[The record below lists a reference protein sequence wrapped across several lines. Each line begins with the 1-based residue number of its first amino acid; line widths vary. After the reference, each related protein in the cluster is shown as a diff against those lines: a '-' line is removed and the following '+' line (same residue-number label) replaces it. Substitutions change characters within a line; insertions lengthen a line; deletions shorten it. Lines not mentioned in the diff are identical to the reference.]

1 VSTGGAPELQ
11 ILRAGDRALLVAPGA
26 HDHLDGLVDLL
37 RGANLA
43 GMQDFLPA
51 AETVLVT
58 LEAGA
63 EAATVERELR
73 QLLMGSSTTRF
84 EPEDTADE
92 VIIPVRYDGAV
103 LDDVARLLDI
113 SVEEV
118 VARHTGRVWRCR
130 FIGFT
135 AGFGYLASTGPGLA
149 VPRRRQSRTAVPPG
163 AVGLADGY
171 SAVYP
176 RRAPGG
182 WQLIGRTDVP
192 MWDLDRPQPALLAAG
207 TRVRFV
213 AADRP

>member
-1 VSTGGAPELQ
+1 MSAPSTQPR
-11 ILRAGDRALLVAPGA
+11 IRPAGDRALLIAAG
-26 HDHLDGLVDLL
+26 DRGELDGWVDRL
-37 RGANLA
+37 RAADIA

-58 LEAGA
+58 LATGADAAAVESALRRMLTTAPATPPAVDAG
-63 EAATVERELR
+63 
-73 QLLMGSSTTRF
+73 G
-84 EPEDTADE
+84 DE
-92 VIIPVRYDGAV
+92 VVIPVRYDGDDLA
-103 LDDVARLLDI
+103 DVAGLLGI
-113 SVEEV
+113 SVADV
-118 VARHTGRVWRCR
+118 IARHTGRVWRCR

-182 WQLIGRTDVP
+182 WQLIGRTDMP